1 MPLLL
6 RIKVKGGYNMKERK
20 EINIQ
25 IGERIRIAR
34 EAASL
39 TQEKLA
45 DYVGVT
51 VQYISDL
58 ERGIVGTSIPTLL
71 KLCNVLKVSSD
82 YILTGQQSSPD
93 LSPILQRLSQLSSDQ
108 MEIVENGINLLI
120 EALSFQSHS

>member
-1 MPLLL
+1 
-6 RIKVKGGYNMKERK
+6 MKERK

-25 IGERIRIAR
+25 IGERIRLAR

-45 DYVGVT
+45 DTVGVT

-82 YILTGQQSSPD
+82 YVLTGKQDSPN
-93 LSPILQRLSQLSSDQ
+93 LSPIVQRLSQLSSDQ
-108 MEIVENGINLLI
+108 LKIVENGINLLI